1 MLFQLLLFIL
11 LLLLFLPLLLLTMP
25 STDQAGLSPTSP
37 TPVSSGRP
45 VSSLSQVNI
54 TIALL
59 LYSQAKTFT
68 KSISDHSLLQP
79 VHSGGP
85 GPVSHSSP
93 RYPPQY
99 LQQVHPKHTNT
110 FENCFVSGRPAP
122 LPPATAGV
130 RLQRWLHTAAGTV
143 LGLPAAC

>member
-1 MLFQLLLFIL
+1 MTLLILIL
-11 LLLLFLPLLLLTMP
+11 LILPLLLLTMP

-59 LYSQAKTFT
+59 LYSQAKTFR
-68 KSISDHSLLQP
+68 KSMSNPPLLQP

-99 LQQVHPKHTNT
+99 LQQVHPKHNHT
-110 FENCFVSGRPAP
+110 FANCVLFQGGQPPSHQQPPVSGYSGGYTQQQGQYWGYQQP
-122 LPPATAGV
+122 V
-130 RLQRWLHTAAGTV
+130 E
-143 LGLPAAC
+143 